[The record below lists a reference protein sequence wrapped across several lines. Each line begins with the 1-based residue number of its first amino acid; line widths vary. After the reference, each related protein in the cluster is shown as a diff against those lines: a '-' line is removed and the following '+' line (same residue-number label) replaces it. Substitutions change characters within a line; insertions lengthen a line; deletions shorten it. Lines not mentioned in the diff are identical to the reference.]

1 MNMQSHILAAMR
13 ELFERWES
21 QLGTLSEAQITAPL
35 EPSDWSIQD
44 NTAHLMVW
52 LQRTLARS
60 EAARL
65 GLEPDFPEWP
75 VLLDP
80 DGEGG
85 TEPVNAWIHATY
97 HDRPWDEVHQTWR
110 ASFLR
115 LLESASQIPERD
127 LLNGDRYAW
136 LDGWSLAQVLLA
148 SYEHHLE
155 HLDAVQS
162 WLREHGQEV

>member
-13 ELFERWES
+13 ELFEQWEA
-21 QLGTLSEAQITAPL
+21 LFGRLSEAQLAAPL
-35 EPSDWSIQD
+35 EPSDGSIQD
-44 NTAHLMVW
+44 VTAHLWVW

-65 GLEPDFPEWP
+65 GLEPDFPNWP

-85 TEPVNAWIHATY
+85 AEPVNAWIYATY
-97 HDRPWDEVHQTWR
+97 HGRPWDELHMAWR

-115 LLESASQIPERD
+115 LLESADQVSERD
-127 LLNGDRYAW
+127 LLDGDRYAW
-136 LDGWSLAQVLLA
+136 LEGWSLAQVLIA
-148 SYEHHLE
+148 SYDHHRE
-155 HLDAVQS
+155 HLDAVQT